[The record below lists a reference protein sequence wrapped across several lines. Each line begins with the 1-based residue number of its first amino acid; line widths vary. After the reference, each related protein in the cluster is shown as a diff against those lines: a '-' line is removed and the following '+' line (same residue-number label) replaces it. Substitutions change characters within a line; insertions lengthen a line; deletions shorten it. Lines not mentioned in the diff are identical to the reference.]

1 MHHVPMMSV
10 SEIHRNRE
18 KVKMRKETQTDELAV
33 FRSMASAFAQQKKI
47 KTKPQAQIPLKTKQT
62 VTKLFV

>member
-1 MHHVPMMSV
+1 MHHVVMMPV

-18 KVKMRKETQTDELAV
+18 KVKKRKETQTDELAV
-33 FRSMASAFAQQKKI
+33 FRSMASVFAQEKKI
-47 KTKPQAQIPLKTKQT
+47 KAKPQAQIPLKTKQT